1 MEKCII
7 DPERDCL
14 GLRRA
19 EEVAG
24 DVKALD
30 RKLDELREG
39 VSGTNTRFGIRIGEL
54 EANGKVRDEQYRHVH
69 EKLADIT
76 RDMADFQRENKDSIA
91 ELRKE
96 HKESMEE
103 LRKGNREILDAVTPL
118 KHRVEN
124 LEQLE
129 DDVEKLKEK
138 PARTWERIKDLGLG
152 WIIPLGLVIIAV
164 ALGLGRYFGM

>member
-1 MEKCII
+1 MQEKCML

-30 RKLDELREG
+30 RKLDEFRQG
-39 VSGTNTRFGIRIGEL
+39 VSDTSARFGGRIGKL
-54 EANGKVRDEQYRHVH
+54 EAREEVREEQYKHVR
-69 EKLADIT
+69 EKLDGIT
-76 RDMADFQRENKDSIA
+76 RDMEDFQRENKDSVA

-118 KHRVEN
+118 KHKVES
-124 LEQLE
+124 LEHLK
-129 DDVEKLKEK
+129 DDVEELKGK
-138 PARTWERIKDLGLG
+138 PGKTWEHIKLQAIG
-152 WIIPLGLVIIAV
+152 WIVAAV
-164 ALGLGRYFGM
+164 LAIVAGALGIAQLL